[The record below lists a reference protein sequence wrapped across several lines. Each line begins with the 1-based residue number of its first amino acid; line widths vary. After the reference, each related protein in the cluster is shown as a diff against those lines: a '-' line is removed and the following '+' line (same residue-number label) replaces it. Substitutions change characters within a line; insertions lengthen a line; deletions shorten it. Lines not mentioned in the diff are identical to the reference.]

1 MAFCKRADGLINFD
15 GLPNEA
21 EGIWIGMI
29 IGITISAILNTGRLK
44 YKKGLLKKLS

>member
-1 MAFCKRADGLINFD
+1 
-15 GLPNEA
+15 
-21 EGIWIGMI
+21 MI